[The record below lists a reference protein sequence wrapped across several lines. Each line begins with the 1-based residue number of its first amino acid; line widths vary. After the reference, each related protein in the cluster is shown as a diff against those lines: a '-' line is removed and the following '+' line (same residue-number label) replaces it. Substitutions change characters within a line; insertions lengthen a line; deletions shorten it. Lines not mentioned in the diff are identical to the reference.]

1 MSTVS
6 PQNAAIESDK
16 YCPASHKTQP
26 IRYIGIF
33 PQHRWVKS
41 SNRKALCRFLYYT
54 HCIKI
59 VVLLTFRLV
68 FVKMSAFQTALI
80 IQINQI
86 QRSFSSASYNPPC
99 LAYLDAQ
106 KNRSAFR
113 KPGSYVL
120 FMFTSPH
127 VLPFDVRFA
136 LRRPRVLPHTGCTV
150 CKTRNL
156 RSAALS
162 MLRSNSALHCTQSNP
177 FFLHSFRSHPSFQIP
192 TRVCEPFYGVH
203 SGSVHSAV
211 NDLFKPGAAR
221 KAPPR
226 SAINFRH
233 VSSPICVLCV
243 GLSCRLLVIDTVN
256 CPFSCAM

>member
-54 HCIKI
+54 YCIKI

-68 FVKMSAFQTALI
+68 FVKMSVFLDCSHYSDQSNTTFLFIRIVQSSLPRLFGRTKKPVCLPQT
-80 IQINQI
+80 
-86 QRSFSSASYNPPC
+86 
-99 LAYLDAQ
+99 
-106 KNRSAFR
+106 
-113 KPGSYVL
+113 GSYVL

-156 RSAALS
+156 RSAAPS